1 MITVR
6 DLQLMLEEALTETGT
21 TLDSEVR
28 YISRDRKDCSFE
40 TKWRGI
46 RPGVTKSGVPLDQ
59 RYGDGT
65 FHLAQ
70 ESELRDAPDQLL
82 ISFDWK

>member
-6 DLQLMLEEALTETGT
+6 DLQLMLDEAIHTGQVK
-21 TLDSEVR
+21 LDSEVR
-28 YISRDRKDCSFE
+28 FINKDRKDCSFE
-40 TKWRGI
+40 TQYRGI
-46 RPGVTKSGVPLDQ
+46 SPGFTKSGEPVD
-59 RYGDGT
+59 RRFGDGT

-70 ESELRDAPDQLL
+70 EAELRDAPEQLL

>member
-6 DLQLMLEEALTETGT
+6 DLQLMLDEAIHTGQVK
-21 TLDSEVR
+21 LDSEVR
-28 YISRDRKDCSFE
+28 FISGNKQDCSFE
-40 TKWRGI
+40 TRWSSI
-46 RPGVTKSGVPLDQ
+46 SPGFSKSNVPVDR

-70 ESELRDAPDQLL
+70 EAELQPAPEQLL
-82 ISFDWK
+82 ISFDWR